1 MRKNIFQRIAVSLM
15 IAAGVL
21 VGAAAQDRA
30 PERSP
35 DRAPDRAPDVTGIKN
50 FLRVNEQ
57 ICTGG
62 QPSLDD
68 LARLKDSGV
77 KAVINL
83 RRPEEF
89 DAAGE
94 AARAK
99 QLGLRYFLIPVDSS
113 APTDT
118 EAKKFL
124 KVMRGAKNHPAF
136 IHCASANRVGAFWMI
151 RRVLV
156 DGWAV
161 DKADEEATRVGL
173 HSAVLRQFARDYIER
188 HAKK

>member
-1 MRKNIFQRIAVSLM
+1 MSKNIFQRIAVLLV
-15 IAAGVL
+15 IAASVL
-21 VGAAAQDRA
+21 VGAAAQDPA
-30 PERSP
+30 PER
-35 DRAPDRAPDVTGIKN
+35 APDLTGIKN

-68 LARLKDSGV
+68 LARLKDTGV

-113 APTDT
+113 APTDA

-124 KVMRGAKNHPAF
+124 NVMGGAKNRPAF
-136 IHCASANRVGAFWMI
+136 IHCGSANRVGAFWMI

-156 DGWAV
+156 DGWSV